1 MNITIYHN
9 PRCSQSR
16 ATLEALRARGIE
28 PTIIEYLRAPPSHTE
43 LTALLAALGMTA
55 RALARRQEAAWQAA
69 GLDTASEQEIIET
82 MVREPVLIE
91 RPIVVRGQRAVLGRP
106 PANIEQLFNDADA

>member
-1 MNITIYHN
+1 MRQGLLI
-9 PRCSQSR
+9 
-16 ATLEALRARGIE
+16 LALVVGAG
-28 PTIIEYLRAPPSHTE
+28 
-43 LTALLAALGMTA
+43 ALG
-55 RALARRQEAAWQAA
+55 AWQAA

-91 RPIVVRGQRAVLGRP
+91 RPIVGRGQRAVLGRP